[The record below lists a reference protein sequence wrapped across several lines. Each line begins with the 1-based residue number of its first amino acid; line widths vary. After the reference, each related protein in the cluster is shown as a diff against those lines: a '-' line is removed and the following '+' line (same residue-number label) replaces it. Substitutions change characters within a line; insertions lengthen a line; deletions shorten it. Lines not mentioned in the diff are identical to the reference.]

1 MDGFV
6 FTVLLFLLFLSLMV
20 FVIWSVKGK
29 RLSVYLAAST
39 ATVSAR
45 FAGLVLDVNIDF
57 GEPGFLSFRTLLPVL
72 AMGLCILKELARD
85 KTDK

>member
-6 FTVLLFLLFLSLMV
+6 FTGLLFLLFLSLMV

-39 ATVSAR
+39 ATVSAW